1 MCVYSYH
8 RRRQPLN
15 TNLCNGISVTSQTSK
30 QAKGFNFEVK
40 LKMREQ
46 INSRH
51 SDPLNSRS
59 LLFRMAVLPLL
70 VAVIIG
76 AVSAQVLRRLMH
88 LNQFL
93 GLNCNKM
100 NRSIT
105 LNSSYLKDTYSCPDG
120 WHISDIGDEVVFY

>member
-1 MCVYSYH
+1 MAFQLRV
-8 RRRQPLN
+8 RPQNRQKA
-15 TNLCNGISVTSQTSK
+15 STS
-30 QAKGFNFEVK
+30 EVK

-59 LLFRMAVLPLL
+59 LVFRMAVLPLL

-120 WHISDIGDEVVFY
+120 WHISDIGDEVVFD